1 MTFRLFNNKQSC
13 CAYMP
18 EICSV
23 HRWRF
28 ILALLRTDAQMLTRK
43 HCQFLSKIL
52 TSYTIYTASDFQSAC
67 IHTIDL
73 LESCQEGWFRSVTQI
88 LYQIRDHTKERGS
101 MTNINGHEAVV
112 CSDPAGDRSDRGH
125 EPDDVWLSQ
134 YWFTAGTT
142 GRRISQG
149 PIKRC
154 NWWGATGWFTL
165 KCQKPHV
172 SLKETER
179 VC

>member
-13 CAYMP
+13 CAYRP

-28 ILALLRTDAQMLTRK
+28 ILALLRTEAQMLTRK
-43 HCQFLSKIL
+43 HCQFSEQNTYI
-52 TSYTIYTASDFQSAC
+52 
-67 IHTIDL
+67 IHYIHSQWFPKRLHSHYDL
-73 LESCQEGWFRSVTQI
+73 LESCQEGWFQSVTQI

-112 CSDPAGDRSDRGH
+112 RSDPAGDRSDWGH

-134 YWFTAGTT
+134 YWFTAGPQAD
-142 GRRISQG
+142 GFHRDQ
-149 PIKRC
+149 
-154 NWWGATGWFTL
+154 L
-165 KCQKPHV
+165 KGVIDEVPQADLH
-172 SLKETER
+172 
-179 VC
+179 